1 MYYRKIKKVL
11 SIVLCAVF
19 LVSSVGTAAAA
30 VPETIQAKLGAV
42 ETVMYGGEQTGAIL
56 DRINH
61 LEKDYTGSYSTLG
74 MMERVD
80 GLYAAMFDNTGKP
93 SVLTQMNAIE
103 WAIMHQVSMAS
114 VQDRVTN
121 MEMVIQ
127 GKVTE
132 GTYKKRIAALAKYAF
147 GDTAIPLVQT
157 AVPANTLVKIKLVT
171 PIQTKVLKA
180 GDVVKYQVAE
190 DVIENGM
197 LIFAKGAPGEGEVTK
212 SVPARNFGRNA
223 EINIDFKTVKSVD
236 GTTVDMFLGEEAK
249 KEMQQLAM
257 AAGASAAGMVLLGPV
272 GIVAGIFVQGKNTDI
287 PAGTEMYIQTKSDL
301 TLYGIQTTTIK
312 Q

>member
-1 MYYRKIKKVL
+1 MDYRKIKKVL
-11 SIVLCAVF
+11 SMVLCAVF
-19 LVSSVGTAAAA
+19 LISSVGTAAAD
-30 VPETIQAKLGAV
+30 VPETVQAKLVAV
-42 ETVMYGGEQTGAIL
+42 ETAMYGGEQTGAIL

-61 LEKDYTGSYSTLG
+61 LEKDYTDSYSTLG
-74 MMERVD
+74 MMDRMD
-80 GLYAAMFDNTGKP
+80 NLYATMFDNTRKP

-127 GKVTE
+127 GKVKE
-132 GTYKKRIAALAKYAF
+132 GTYKSRIAALAKYAF
-147 GDTAIPLVQT
+147 GDAAIPLVQS

-171 PIQTKVLKA
+171 PIQTKVLKE
-180 GDVVKYQVAE
+180 GDTVKYQVAE
-190 DVIENGM
+190 DVIENGI
-197 LIFAKGAPGEGEVTK
+197 LLFAKGAPGEGVVTK

-236 GTTVDMFLGEEAK
+236 GTTVDMFLGEKAK

-272 GIVAGIFVQGKNTDI
+272 GIVAGIFVQGKNIDV
-287 PAGTEMYIQTKSDL
+287 PAGTEMYIQTKSDC
-301 TLYGIQTTTIK
+301 TLYGIQTTTVK
-312 Q
+312 